1 MCLNVRFMWLG
12 LSQEVG
18 ELKQGLPDGY
28 NIERD
33 RFCLPKGIRY
43 IGTPMPVLTWLT
55 ISECTVLDRDAA
67 FNPRIYANVK

>member
-43 IGTPMPVLTWLT
+43 IGTPMPVLT
-55 ISECTVLDRDAA
+55 VLL
-67 FNPRIYANVK
+67 